1 MANQYMSGD
10 LLEATKEK
18 NCSEY
23 LMSCIT
29 EKLEKGEIDKALGYY
44 ELLGRSLREL
54 QMLRRN
60 KLDHDKVEFIL
71 NQLEAD
77 KQMKIITIIEKVTA
91 NEQKKR

>member
-1 MANQYMSGD
+1 MEKQYMPGD
-10 LLEATKEK
+10 FLEAAKEID
-18 NCSEY
+18 CAGY
-23 LMSCIT
+23 LMSNIFI
-29 EKLEKGEIDKALGYY
+29 KLETGEIDKALGYY

-77 KQMKIITIIEKVTA
+77 KQMKIITIIRGLTA
-91 NEQKKR
+91 DEQRE